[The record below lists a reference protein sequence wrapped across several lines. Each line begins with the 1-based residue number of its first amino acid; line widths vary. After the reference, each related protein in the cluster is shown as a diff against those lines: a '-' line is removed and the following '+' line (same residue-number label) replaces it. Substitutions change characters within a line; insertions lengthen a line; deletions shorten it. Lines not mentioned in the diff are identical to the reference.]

1 MSCRISTPLSVRW
14 GGGQGREYRGGGTQ
28 QRDARLA
35 PAVDPVSLVFPALV
49 AFPQVP

>member
-14 GGGQGREYRGGGTQ
+14 GGGQGREYGVGGTQ
-28 QRDARLA
+28 QRDTRLA
-35 PAVDPVSLVFPALV
+35 PAVDTVSLVFPALV